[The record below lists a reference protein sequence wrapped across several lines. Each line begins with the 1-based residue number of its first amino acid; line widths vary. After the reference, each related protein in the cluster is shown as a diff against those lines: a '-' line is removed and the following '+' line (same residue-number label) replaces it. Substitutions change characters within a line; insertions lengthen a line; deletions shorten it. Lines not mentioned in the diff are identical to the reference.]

1 MQFSCESCKTALQI
15 ADEKVRGKRL
25 IVRCKRCGAKIT
37 ISDPALAGGA
47 SPPIAAPA
55 VRAPTLQRPAAAAS
69 RDPPIWFAMLGGK
82 QTGPLTGAEVEIKIA
97 EGAVG
102 PRTYMWKDGMASWE
116 RAKDV
121 ADVSVMFG
129 RPPEPPRGRAAAA
142 AGRAAEETAAPP
154 SVPSVGFREFSTADF
169 GNTDLRTGEQKLDEP
184 EFSTEDFG
192 GIGGK
197 RDGSRPRRSAEPPA
211 KARHERLAPPD
222 AERAPAPMGSHDGED
237 RTTVDPLPLGE
248 RVHQEGMAK
257 ELFHTGSLETA
268 GQSALDLAL
277 LESDKPTKK
286 RRDSGPAAPKVSQ
299 PAPAPRASQL
309 RKELIF
315 AGAAPTRANRGPLVA
330 AIAFS
335 VLAAL
340 VVLLWS
346 LVRSGS
352 ERRAAETPAA
362 QKRTARAI
370 AAAAKAE
377 AQQSKAKPPPEKPAP
392 AAAPAEPAAAK
403 SSGLTSG
410 QVRRKLSES
419 KSALQGCVD
428 QALRLDPNLHVG
440 RILITTRIAPTGQVT
455 AAKIDKSTVDG
466 SPLGACLKRA
476 TRRIVFPSFTGDP
489 FEVQIPIVV
498 TAGE

>member
-47 SPPIAAPA
+47 SPPIAGPA
-55 VRAPTLQRPAAAAS
+55 ARPPTLQRPAAAAS

-82 QTGPLTGAEVEIKIA
+82 QTGPLTRAQLGNKIA

-129 RPPEPPRGRAAAA
+129 PPPEPPR
-142 AGRAAEETAAPP
+142 TAAPP

-169 GNTDLRTGEQKLDEP
+169 GSTDLGEQKLAEP
-184 EFSTEDFG
+184 EFSTDDFSS
-192 GIGGK
+192 IGGK
-197 RDGSRPRRSAEPPA
+197 RDGSRPRRSAEPQA

-299 PAPAPRASQL
+299 PPPAPRASQL

-392 AAAPAEPAAAK
+392 AAAPAEPAASK

>member
-25 IVRCKRCGAKIT
+25 IVRCKRCGSKIT
-37 ISDPALAGGA
+37 ISDPALAGEA
-47 SPPIAAPA
+47 SPPITAPA
-55 VRAPTLQRPAAAAS
+55 ARAPTLQRPAAAAS

-82 QTGPLTGAEVEIKIA
+82 QTGPFTRAEVGIKIA

-129 RPPEPPRGRAAAA
+129 PEPPR
-142 AGRAAEETAAPP
+142 TAASP

-169 GNTDLRTGEQKLDEP
+169 GNTDLGTGEQKLDEP
-184 EFSTEDFG
+184 EFSTEDLG
-192 GIGGK
+192 GIGAK
-197 RDGSRPRRSAEPPA
+197 RDGSRPRRSAEPQA
-211 KARHERLAPPD
+211 KARHERLAPTA
-222 AERAPAPMGSHDGED
+222 AERAPAQMGSHGAED

-248 RVHQEGMAK
+248 RVQQEGMAK

-299 PAPAPRASQL
+299 PPPALRATQPP
-309 RKELIF
+309 KELIF
-315 AGAAPTRANRGPLVA
+315 ASAAPTRANRGTLVA
-330 AIAFS
+330 AIAFC

-352 ERRAAETPAA
+352 ERRAGETPAA
-362 QKRTARAI
+362 HKRTARATA
-370 AAAAKAE
+370 AAAAKAD
-377 AQQSKAKPPPEKPAP
+377 AQQSKAKPPPDKPAP

-403 SSGLTSG
+403 SSGLTSR
-410 QVRRKLSES
+410 QVRRKLNES
-419 KSALQGCVD
+419 KGALQACVD

-489 FEVQIPIVV
+489 FEAQIPVVV

>member
-25 IVRCKRCGAKIT
+25 IVRCKRCGSKIT

-55 VRAPTLQRPAAAAS
+55 PRAPTLQRPAAAAS
-69 RDPPIWFAMLGGK
+69 LDPPIWFAMLGGQ
-82 QTGPLTGAEVEIKIA
+82 QTGPLTGAQVEIKIA

-102 PRTYMWKDGMASWE
+102 PRTYMWKDGMASWQ

-129 RPPEPPRGRAAAA
+129 RPPEPPRT
-142 AGRAAEETAAPP
+142 TAAPP
-154 SVPSVGFREFSTADF
+154 RTTATPPVPSVGFREFSTADF
-169 GNTDLRTGEQKLDEP
+169 GNTDLGTGEQKLVENADP
-184 EFSTEDFG
+184 EFSTGDFG
-192 GIGGK
+192 GIGAK
-197 RDGSRPRRSAEPPA
+197 RDGSRPRRSAEPQA
-211 KARHERLAPPD
+211 KDRQERLAPPA
-222 AERAPAPMGSHDGED
+222 AERAPAEMGSHDGED
-237 RTTVDPLPLGE
+237 LATVDPLPLGE
-248 RVHQEGMAK
+248 RVHQEGIAK

-277 LESDKPTKK
+277 LSDKPAKK
-286 RRDSGPAAPKVSQ
+286 RRDSGPAAPKVPQ
-299 PAPAPRASQL
+299 PPPAPRASRL

-315 AGAAPTRANRGPLVA
+315 ASGAPTLANRGPLVA
-330 AIAFS
+330 AIAFC

-352 ERRAAETPAA
+352 ERRAQETPAA
-362 QKRTARAI
+362 QKRAARAA

-377 AQQSKAKPPPEKPAP
+377 AQQSKARPPPEKPTP
-392 AAAPAEPAAAK
+392 ATAPAEPAAAK

-410 QVRRKLSES
+410 QVRRKLNES
-419 KSALQGCVD
+419 KGALQGCVD
-428 QALRLDPNLHVG
+428 QALRLDPNLQVG

-455 AAKIDKSTVDG
+455 AAKIDKSAVDG

-498 TAGE
+498 TARE